1 MREADNK
8 YSRESK
14 NTSREQTR
22 LKELS
27 NSPMSGVAL
36 VVVEPIVFFL
46 SQSGHHSLYVLLVS
60 LLFIL
65 YNEKNY

>member
-1 MREADNK
+1 
-8 YSRESK
+8 
-14 NTSREQTR
+14 
-22 LKELS
+22 
-27 NSPMSGVAL
+27 MSGVAL

-65 YNEKNY
+65 YNERYY